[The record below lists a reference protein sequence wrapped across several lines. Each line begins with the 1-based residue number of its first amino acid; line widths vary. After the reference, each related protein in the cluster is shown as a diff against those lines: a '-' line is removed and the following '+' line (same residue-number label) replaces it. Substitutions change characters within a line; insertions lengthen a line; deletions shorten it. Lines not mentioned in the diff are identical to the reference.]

1 MTIPTDSSDP
11 SHSRRQFIK
20 TTSIATAASVL
31 APSVTGAQEAGSTLK
46 LGLIGCGGRG
56 SGAANQALTA
66 DSNVELWAMGDVFD
80 TSLQRSLNGLTK
92 QKEQQVNVPQERQ
105 FVGLDA
111 IDKVLNSGVDVAILT
126 TPPGFRPQHLR
137 KAIEAGKHVFCE
149 KPVAVD
155 APGIRSVLESAQ
167 LAKQKKL
174 NIVCGFCWRYEFAR
188 REAFQL
194 IHDGAIGDVLSVFA
208 TYHTGP
214 VKPMPTETARRDGE
228 SDVEWQVRN
237 WYNFSWLSGDSLVE
251 QAVHSVDKVAWAMKD
266 IDPVAAVAVGGR
278 QIPAKGGNIF
288 DHFHVA
294 YEYPGGIYCHLGSRQ
309 QPGCH
314 SENHDYI
321 TGTKGKCRI
330 AGGGPIIRGETNWRY
345 KGPDNDMYQ
354 NEHNELFGALRSG
367 DYINDGEWMA
377 RSTMLGIMGRMAAYT
392 GQRITWKM
400 AMESQEDLAP
410 DNLSWDSSFTPTAL
424 PRPGETKFT

>member
-1 MTIPTDSSDP
+1 MMKTTDCSDAAQ
-11 SHSRRQFIK
+11 SRRHFIR

-31 APSVTGAQEAGSTLK
+31 APQVSRSQEAGSTLK

-66 DSNVELWAMGDVFD
+66 DSNVQLWAMGDVFEG
-80 TSLQRSLNGLTK
+80 SLQRSLNGLTK
-92 QKEQQVNVPQERQ
+92 AKEAQISVPLERQ
-105 FVGLDA
+105 FIGMDA
-111 IDKVLNSGVDVAILT
+111 YEKVLDSGVDVVILT

-137 KAIEAGKHVFCE
+137 AAIDAGKHVFCE

-167 LAKQKKL
+167 LAKQKNL

-188 REAFQL
+188 QEAFKL
-194 IHDGAIGDVLSVFA
+194 IHEGAIGDVRSVYA

-214 VKPMPTETARRDGE
+214 VKPMPPETARREGE

-237 WYNFSWLSGDSLVE
+237 WYNFSWLSGDGLVE
-251 QAVHSVDKVAWAMKD
+251 QAVHSIDKIAWAMKD
-266 IDPVAAVAVGGR
+266 IDPIAAVAVGGR
-278 QIPAKGGNIF
+278 QIPAHGGNIF
-288 DHFHVA
+288 DHFHIV
-294 YEYPGGIYCHLGSRQ
+294 YEYPESVYCHLGSRQ

-321 TGTKGKCRI
+321 MGTKGNCRI
-330 AGGGPIIRGETNWRY
+330 TWDGPIIRGETNWRY

-354 NEHNELFGALRSG
+354 NEHDVLFGHLRRG
-367 DYINDGEWMA
+367 ETINNGEWMA
-377 RSTMLGIMGRMAAYT
+377 RSTMLAIMGRMAAYT

-410 DNLSWDSSFTPTAL
+410 DTLAWDSAFTPTAM
-424 PRPGETKFT
+424 PMPGQTKFS